1 MVNVYPKIS
10 RIKIR
15 NRLLK
20 LNDATEEMK
29 TDIKRCLDSNL
40 GILTKLPTNH
50 PYLNRLAEAYNKV
63 VHQFNTK
70 YQEFLTFQDELMSYM
85 ESLDSADTI
94 YILTRATQQT
104 YSMEKSLVHCLK
116 LNTLMR
122 KLRSVEET
130 KESN

>member
-15 NRLLK
+15 NRLLN
-20 LNDATEEMK
+20 LNDATGEMK
-29 TDIKRCLDSNL
+29 TDIKRYLDYNL
-40 GILTKLPTNH
+40 DILTNLPNNH
-50 PYLNRLAEAYNKV
+50 PYLNRLEEAYNKV
-63 VHQFNTK
+63 VRQFNTK

-85 ESLDSADTI
+85 ESLDGVDTL
-94 YILTRATQQT
+94 YILTKATQQT
-104 YSMEKSLVHCLK
+104 NSMEKTLVHCLK

>member
-1 MVNVYPKIS
+1 MVNVYRKIPS
-10 RIKIR
+10 IKIR
-15 NRLLK
+15 NGLLK
-20 LNDATEEMK
+20 LNDETEEMK
-29 TDIKRCLDSNL
+29 TDIKRYLDSNL
-40 GILTKLPTNH
+40 GILTKLPNNH
-50 PYLNRLAEAYNKV
+50 PYLNRLEEAYNKV
-63 VHQFNTK
+63 VRQFNTK

-85 ESLDSADTI
+85 ESLDGVDTL

-104 YSMEKSLVHCLK
+104 NSMEKTLVHCLK

>member
-40 GILTKLPTNH
+40 DILTKLPTNH
-50 PYLNRLAEAYNKV
+50 PYLNRLEEAYNKV
-63 VHQFNTK
+63 VRQFNTK

>member
-40 GILTKLPTNH
+40 DILTKLPNNH
-50 PYLNRLAEAYNKV
+50 PYLNRLEEAYNKV
-63 VHQFNTK
+63 VRQFNTK